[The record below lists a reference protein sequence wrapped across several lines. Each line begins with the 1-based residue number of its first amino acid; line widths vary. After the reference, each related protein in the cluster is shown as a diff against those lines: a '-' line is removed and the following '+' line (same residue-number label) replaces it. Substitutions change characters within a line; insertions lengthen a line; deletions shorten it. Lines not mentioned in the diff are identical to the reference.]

1 MPDTAPQIDQL
12 VKDRQRDATQ
22 ANTRQAALD
31 KTRTDTA
38 AAEDKELAPL
48 EAKTSTAITDLQ
60 TAEQAKPPAFDPP
73 KYEPKPLIDGK
84 DFQGLSMG
92 LIAMALAGGIA
103 SRGNWMGVASTLNGA
118 LKGYYDGN
126 KERAQREWENY
137 KTQFDAAKAKSES
150 EQKEFADILQNR
162 RLTINEMFAQ
172 MRIAAAKYGRE
183 DIRAAA
189 EQKSIDQLWGRVQ
202 AADTTL
208 DNIRDRDQRQRAGLD
223 ATLNRQTAAEKALDE
238 KGEWFVQQTA
248 LGGNMKYVQML
259 QSRFGGLLAAD
270 TFNKI
275 GASLQAAGL
284 DPRTITEAQLNLVV
298 QKTAQTNGTNRLLA
312 VGRLT
317 ESLQPLESE
326 LTMLVTKVNG
336 KGLTAANATFNKIK
350 KQLGD
355 QDLSELQTLMGSVG
369 RQYIE
374 AVTMPGSNAQLHATA
389 QDWADGQFD
398 PNTNIANLQ
407 GVLKGMNLEIGSTK
421 TALVHQVEISQSLVT
436 GQGVTLPVPGAP
448 AAPAA
453 PAPAAPAHQPYSDPA
468 KEQRYQEWKRG
479 QSAQP
484 TQ

>member
-1 MPDTAPQIDQL
+1 
-12 VKDRQRDATQ
+12 
-22 ANTRQAALD
+22 
-31 KTRTDTA
+31 
-38 AAEDKELAPL
+38 
-48 EAKTSTAITDLQ
+48 
-60 TAEQAKPPAFDPP
+60 
-73 KYEPKPLIDGK
+73 
-84 DFQGLSMG
+84 
-92 LIAMALAGGIA
+92 
-103 SRGNWMGVASTLNGA
+103 
-118 LKGYYDGN
+118 
-126 KERAQREWENY
+126 
-137 KTQFDAAKAKSES
+137 
-150 EQKEFADILQNR
+150 
-162 RLTINEMFAQ
+162 
-172 MRIAAAKYGRE
+172 
-183 DIRAAA
+183 
-189 EQKSIDQLWGRVQ
+189 
-202 AADTTL
+202 
-208 DNIRDRDQRQRAGLD
+208 
-223 ATLNRQTAAEKALDE
+223 
-238 KGEWFVQQTA
+238 
-248 LGGNMKYVQML
+248 
-259 QSRFGGLLAAD
+259 
-270 TFNKI
+270 
-275 GASLQAAGL
+275 
-284 DPRTITEAQLNLVV
+284 LNLAV